1 MWLLESSVRHA
12 MQNAERS
19 GYTPTAEQMAKFEA
33 NIYRDDDEGGSAT
46 RLLRVVGNNA
56 EISIRGVV
64 TNTPSFMAMIFGGG
78 NTTYPEIN
86 AAIAAAEQDDAVDN
100 IAFMIESPGGNIAGL
115 FDTIGAIQA
124 AKKPTKAVI
133 SNMGASAAY
142 AIACACDSIAATN
155 IATSVGSIGVVVS
168 VSTDENQVSITSTK
182 APRKRPDAT
191 TEEGVA
197 MVREELDAYHE
208 IFVDVIAEGRG
219 TTTERVN
226 AEFGQGGTILAREA
240 LKRGM
245 IDSILAPG
253 LKAVESTK
261 PTTATSGKQPEAT
274 NMDLKT
280 LQSQHPETFSAAV
293 LQGVTE
299 ERDRVTSH
307 LIAGELSGDTK
318 TASAS
323 IKDGSIMTM
332 TLQTQY
338 MMATAN
344 RSDVNGRQEDDA
356 GANAG
361 DNANGSDEAEPGAD
375 VASIIEGKLGIGV

>member
-1 MWLLESSVRHA
+1 
-12 MQNAERS
+12 
-19 GYTPTAEQMAKFEA
+19 
-33 NIYRDDDEGGSAT
+33 
-46 RLLRVVGNNA
+46 
-56 EISIRGVV
+56 
-64 TNTPSFMAMIFGGG
+64 
-78 NTTYPEIN
+78 
-86 AAIAAAEQDDAVDN
+86 
-100 IAFMIESPGGNIAGL
+100 
-115 FDTIGAIQA
+115 
-124 AKKPTKAVI
+124 
-133 SNMGASAAY
+133 
-142 AIACACDSIAATN
+142 
-155 IATSVGSIGVVVS
+155 
-168 VSTDENQVSITSTK
+168 
-182 APRKRPDAT
+182 
-191 TEEGVA
+191 

-219 TTTERVN
+219 TTAERVN

-261 PTTATSGKQPEAT
+261 PTTASSGTQPEAT
-274 NMDLKT
+274 QMDLKT

-293 LQGVTE
+293 QQGVTE

-344 RSDVNGRQEDDA
+344 RSDVNGRQQDDA

-361 DNANGSDEAEPGAD
+361 DNAGGSDDAEPGAD
-375 VASIIEGKLGIGV
+375 VASIIEAKLGLGV

>member
-33 NIYRDDDEGGSAT
+33 NIYRDDDEGSSAT

-56 EISIRGVV
+56 EISVRGVV

-78 NTTYPEIN
+78 NTTYPDIN

-124 AKKPTKAVI
+124 MKKPTRAVI

-155 IATSVGSIGVVVS
+155 IAASVGSIGVVVS
-168 VSTDENQVSITSTK
+168 VAKDEDKTSITSTQ
-182 APRKRPDAT
+182 APRKKPDVT

-208 IFVDVIAEGRG
+208 IFVDAIAEGRK

-226 AEFGQGGTILAREA
+226 AEFGQGGTVLAREA

-253 LKAVESTK
+253 LKSVEST

-274 NMDLKT
+274 SMDLKT

-299 ERDRVTSH
+299 ERDRVAAH
-307 LIAGELSGDTK
+307 LVMGQSSGDMV
-318 TASAS
+318 TATAA
-323 IKDGSIMTM
+323 IKDGSGMTA
-332 TLQTQY
+332 TLQATY
-338 MMATAN
+338 MTAGMN